1 MPYTYKGE
9 VDMKLY
15 NGEELK
21 LGKDRNNSESQMSF
35 EEITQKYHQGQI
47 RIVTEQAR
55 YPLNTIV
62 GLIDSGNYILKPGF
76 QRRHRWDNLRKSKLI
91 ESFIINVPIPPV
103 FLYETTYSKYEVM
116 DGLQR
121 ITAIYEFYN
130 DGFALEG
137 LEEWSE
143 LNGYKYSELPEVI
156 RLGIDRRYLSSI
168 ILLQETAKNELQA
181 LNMKQLVFE
190 RLNSGGVD
198 LSDQETRNAL
208 YDGALNQL
216 CLELS
221 NDVKFRKLFSIPSN
235 VEKKNKITGNVLYDK
250 MEDVELILR
259 FFAFRQIEKWTSNY
273 IKKFLDEYLIL
284 GNNFSKETL
293 KQLGE
298 NFKETI
304 DLIYNIMG
312 ESAFR
317 LWRTTRGSD
326 ELKQVTKP
334 TKVLYD
340 PLMLAFC
347 QYTEKADM
355 LLDNKNEICQAIKR
369 IFEERP
375 ELFISRFN
383 KNDIIKRRDAIKE
396 AIDKA
401 MGE

>member
-1 MPYTYKGE
+1 
-9 VDMKLY
+9 MKLY
-15 NGEELK
+15 SGEALK
-21 LGKDRNNSESQMSF
+21 LGKDKIENGVKMSF
-35 EEITQKYHQGQI
+35 DEITRKYHQGQI

-62 GLIDSGNYILKPGF
+62 GLIESGNYILKPGF
-76 QRRHRWDNLRKSKLI
+76 QRRHRWDTKRKSKLI
-91 ESFIINVPIPPV
+91 ESFIINVPIPPI

-143 LNGYKYSELPEVI
+143 LNGYKYNELPEVI
-156 RLGIDRRYLSSI
+156 KLGIDRRYLSSI
-168 ILLQETAKNELQA
+168 ILLQETAKNELEA

-208 YDGALNQL
+208 YDGALNKL

-221 NDVKFRKLFSIPSN
+221 CNAKFRKLFAIPVN
-235 VEKKNKITGNVLYDK
+235 VDKKNKITGNVLYDK
-250 MEDVELILR
+250 MEDVELVLR
-259 FFAFRQIEKWTSNY
+259 FFAFRQIEKWTDNY

-284 GNNFSKETL
+284 GNDFSEDTL
-293 KQLGE
+293 E
-298 NFKETI
+298 NLEKCFKETI
-304 DLIYNIMG
+304 NIIYEIMG

-317 LWRTTRGSD
+317 LWKSSRDGN
-326 ELKQVTKP
+326 EVKQVTKP

-340 PLMLAFC
+340 AFMLAFLPILR
-347 QYTEKADM
+347 TNRE
-355 LLDNKNEICQAIKR
+355 NIR
-369 IFEERP
+369 EE
-375 ELFISRFN
+375 
-383 KNDIIKRRDAIKE
+383 
-396 AIDKA
+396 
-401 MGE
+401 G

>member
-1 MPYTYKGE
+1 
-9 VDMKLY
+9 MKLY
-15 NGEELK
+15 SGEALK
-21 LGKDRNNSESQMSF
+21 LGKDKTENGVKMSF
-35 EEITQKYHQGQI
+35 DEITRKYHQGQI

-62 GLIDSGNYILKPGF
+62 GLIESGNYILKPGF
-76 QRRHRWDNLRKSKLI
+76 QRRHRWDNRRKSKLI
-91 ESFIINVPIPPV
+91 ESFIINVPIPPI

-143 LNGYKYSELPEVI
+143 LNGYKYNELPEVI
-156 RLGIDRRYLSSI
+156 KLGIDRRYLSSI
-168 ILLQETAKNELQA
+168 ILLQETAKNELEA

-208 YDGALNQL
+208 YDGALNKL

-221 NDVKFRKLFSIPSN
+221 CNTKFRKLFAIPVN
-235 VEKKNKITGNVLYDK
+235 VDKKNKITGNVLYDK
-250 MEDVELILR
+250 MEDVELVLR
-259 FFAFRQIEKWTSNY
+259 FFAFRQIEKWTDNY
-273 IKKFLDEYLIL
+273 IKKYLDEYLIL
-284 GNNFSKETL
+284 GNEFLEDTL
-293 KQLGE
+293 KNLE
-298 NFKETI
+298 KCFKETI
-304 DLIYNIMG
+304 DIIYEIMG

-317 LWRTTRGSD
+317 LWKVSRDGN
-326 ELKQVTKP
+326 EVKQVSKP

-340 PLMLAFC
+340 AFMLAFC
-347 QYTEKADM
+347 QYLEQTEKIYEKKDKIR
-355 LLDNKNEICQAIKR
+355 DEVKK
-369 IFEERP
+369 IFIEKS
-375 ELFISRFN
+375 ELFTSRFN
-383 KNDIIKRRDAIKE
+383 KNDIIKRRDAIKN
-396 AIDKA
+396 AVDKV